1 MENIADTVREKLI
14 IECIA
19 EIEQYGIKNFSLRR
33 VASNSN
39 VSCAAPYKLFNS
51 KDDFIFE
58 IVRYIYAKWNLITSD
73 IIKIYEGDP
82 KKQITEI
89 CISYIKFWLANP
101 NFRSVLMMGNNE
113 LTQSEEISPL
123 TQVTK
128 NLILK
133 HFSHLSDKLIY
144 EKVFNVRAISYGAIL
159 MIDKG
164 EIENTPDTI
173 NMIRKSIIR
182 CLEEE

>member
-1 MENIADTVREKLI
+1 MENISDTVREKLI
-14 IECIA
+14 IEGIA
-19 EIEQYGIKNFSLRR
+19 EIERNGIKNFSLRR
-33 VASNSN
+33 VARGSN
-39 VSCAAPYKLFNS
+39 VSCAAPYKHFSS

-58 IVRYIYAKWNLITSD
+58 IVRYIYTKWNLITSE
-73 IIKIYEGDP
+73 IIKIYEDNP
-82 KKQITEI
+82 QKQITEI

-101 NFRSVLMMGNNE
+101 NFRSVLMMGNEE
-113 LTQSEEISPL
+113 LIQSHEISPL

-133 HFSHLSDKLIY
+133 HYSHLSDEQIN
-144 EKVFNVRAISYGAIL
+144 EKIFNVRAISYGAIL

-164 EIENTPDTI
+164 EIENTPESI

-182 CLEEE
+182 CLEE

>member
-14 IECIA
+14 IEGIA
-19 EIEQYGIKNFSLRR
+19 EIERSGIKNFSLRR
-33 VASNSN
+33 VARDSN
-39 VSCAAPYKLFNS
+39 VSCAAPYKHFNS
-51 KDDFIFE
+51 KNDFIFE
-58 IVRYIYAKWNLITSD
+58 IVRYIYTKWNLVTSE
-73 IIKIYEGDP
+73 IIKIYENEP
-82 KKQITEI
+82 QKQISEI

-101 NFRSVLMMGNNE
+101 NFRSVLMMGNEE
-113 LTQSEEISPL
+113 LSNVKEISPL

-133 HFSHLSDKLIY
+133 HYSNLSEELIN

-164 EIENTPDTI
+164 EIENTPESI
-173 NMIRKSIIR
+173 NMIRRSINK
-182 CLEEE
+182 CLEE